1 MTEASV
7 VPFLKPGMDRLPP
20 AVFAPRSNSLL
31 AGSPE
36 RNQPVEIVTPGRY
49 CADRLLE
56 SAAPMVP
63 AELVPGNAGWIVR
76 LQPPPAGSGGWW
88 MLEVLSLLDRWLESV
103 PLPCAKVRYGGHS
116 YLIRSSIETAQH
128 NEAPRSVF
136 AAAYALAHKHGI

>member
-7 VPFLKPGMDRLPP
+7 VPFPKPGMERPP
-20 AVFAPRSNSLL
+20 AAVFAPRSNSLR

-36 RNQPVEIVTPGRY
+36 HNQPVEVVMPDRH
-49 CADRLLE
+49 CADLLLE
-56 SAAPMVP
+56 HAALMVP
-63 AELVPGNAGWIVR
+63 AELVPGSGGWIVR
-76 LQPPPAGSGGWW
+76 LQPPARSGGWS

-116 YLIRSSIETAQH
+116 YLIRSSIETARH